1 MGTAPL
7 IRRMREEDGP
17 AVVRIQRVSPE
28 AARWTPAGYMVFEA
42 FVVEVAGEIAGFLVM
57 RATAPDEAEILNL
70 AVAPAWQ
77 RRGLAR
83 MLLER
88 VAFSPPRALFLEV
101 RESNST
107 ARALYA
113 AMGFAECGRRPGY
126 YREPDEAAIVMRRG
140 G

>member
-17 AVVRIQRVSPE
+17 AVAVIQGE
-28 AARWTPAGYMVFEA
+28 
-42 FVVEVAGEIAGFLVM
+42 AGEASQWDPPGYLAFDAHVLEVNGVVAGFLVM

-70 AVAPAWQ
+70 AVAPAWR

-83 MLLER
+83 LLLER
-88 VAFSPPRALFLEV
+88 VAFAQPRALFLEV